1 MQRPLLYL
9 KSTIFR
15 FCINTHRNAP
25 MLGNRSCN
33 VESISSG
40 WFFSHFEGIFI
51 TIGKDTLIYCNVKVF
66 EGENINIFSNFW
78 PFCRACLWGYDRGLR
93 FWFDGNKKGGSPLPF
108 SLGRKTDSILM
119 AFTSIRLC
127 AMPRPRGRSTQ
138 TIIHKTNKI
147 NSIFERSTA
156 KVDILARTV
165 NTDKK

>member
-9 KSTIFR
+9 KSTISR

-66 EGENINIFSNFW
+66 EGENINNFSSFG
-78 PFCRACLWGYDRGLR
+78 PFAEPACGVTIGGCD
-93 FWFDGNKKGGSPLPF
+93 FD
-108 SLGRKTDSILM
+108 
-119 AFTSIRLC
+119 
-127 AMPRPRGRSTQ
+127 
-138 TIIHKTNKI
+138 
-147 NSIFERSTA
+147 STA
-156 KVDILARTV
+156 IKKEGLPSPFHSAEKQTLFLWLSHPFGFVRCRVLAGV
-165 NTDKK
+165 APKLYS